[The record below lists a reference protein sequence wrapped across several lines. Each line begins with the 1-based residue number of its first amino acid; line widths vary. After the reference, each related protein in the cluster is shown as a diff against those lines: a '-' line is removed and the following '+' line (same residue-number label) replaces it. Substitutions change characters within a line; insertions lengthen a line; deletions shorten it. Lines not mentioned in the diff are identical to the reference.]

1 MSAKDRG
8 QRADDLG
15 ARPTGFMR
23 LGDYV
28 RPPNETLTSVLA
40 AWRHPEAKEPAD
52 APARFGFMSKGE
64 FFRVRVLTADD
75 SDRLLDF
82 LQEGLSDHSRELRF
96 LTSVPQVRARVSDQ
110 LSERDGYKRV
120 GLITTTGEGPQEI
133 IVAMAE
139 YAVLPDDEPP
149 EVAIAVA
156 DDFQHRGIGTSLI
169 TALATLSLAAGHQ
182 KWSGDVLHENDP
194 VFALLGEVGHV
205 SVTDESGGVA
215 HIEIDL
221 DPAKVLVAH

>member
-8 QRADDLG
+8 DRADDLVRR
-15 ARPTGFMR
+15 ANGFTR

-28 RPPNETLTSVLA
+28 RPPNETLASVLG
-40 AWRHPEAKEPAD
+40 AWRHAEPKEPAD

-64 FFRVRVLTADD
+64 FFRVRVLTPND
-75 SDRLLDF
+75 SDRLLEF
-82 LQEGLSDHSRELRF
+82 LQEGLSDHSRALRF
-96 LTSVPQVRARVSDQ
+96 LTSVPHVRTHASDQ
-110 LSERDGYKRV
+110 LAQRDGYQRV
-120 GLITTTGEGPQEI
+120 GLVTTTGEGENET

-139 YAVLPDDEPP
+139 YAILPDGEPP
-149 EVAIAVA
+149 EVAVAVA

-194 VFALLGEVGHV
+194 VFALLGEVGTV
-205 SVTDESGGVA
+205 SVVAESGGVA
-215 HIEIDL
+215 HLEIDL